1 MVIISKDEVYMS
13 NHYRSQKGAF
23 HHSFIFKDENE
34 DKRHKSRCVYYEG
47 SNKYCSYYCMN
58 CKGSNTCE
66 KYEEKPNAK
75 KNIIEDKKTT
85 KISIT
90 STLEESTNI
99 LGKKIEEKRRQTLN
113 DIRREIINF
122 SINNK

>member
-1 MVIISKDEVYMS
+1 
-13 NHYRSQKGAF
+13 
-23 HHSFIFKDENE
+23 
-34 DKRHKSRCVYYEG
+34 
-47 SNKYCSYYCMN
+47 MN
-58 CKGSNTCE
+58 CKGSNACE

-99 LGKKIEEKRRQTLN
+99 LGKKFEEKRRQTLD